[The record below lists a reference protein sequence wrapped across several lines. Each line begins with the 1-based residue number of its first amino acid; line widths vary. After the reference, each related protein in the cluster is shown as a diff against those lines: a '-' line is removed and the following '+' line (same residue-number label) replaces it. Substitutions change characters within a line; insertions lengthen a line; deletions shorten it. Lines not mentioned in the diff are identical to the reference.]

1 MRTDWKTLREAK
13 RAEDPEAYDAAYAA
27 AAAAFRLGVLVR
39 EYRTAAGMT
48 QTELARRS
56 GTSQPA
62 IARLEAG
69 GAEPTVATLRRIADA
84 LGVELVVKFHTRPTA
99 GVA

>member
-1 MRTDWKTLREAK
+1 MGADWKTLREQK
-13 RAEDPEAYDAAYAA
+13 RAEDPEAYDAAYAEA
-27 AAAAFRLGVLVR
+27 GYRLGVLVR
-39 EYRTAAGMT
+39 EHRTAAGVT

-84 LGVELVVKFHTRPTA
+84 LGFDLVLDFHSRPA
-99 GVA
+99 ADVA

>member
-1 MRTDWKTLREAK
+1 MGADWKTLREQK
-13 RAEDPEAYDAAYAA
+13 RAEDPEAYDAAYAEA
-27 AAAAFRLGVLVR
+27 DAGYRLGVSVR
-39 EYRTAAGMT
+39 EHRAAAGMT

-84 LGVELVVKFHTRPTA
+84 LGVDLVVEFHTRPTA
-99 GVA
+99 DVA